1 MNVTLI
7 NHMGTDLTVTN
18 SARVSFDKKSDTLT
32 SKDKKLIRYL
42 AKNGHWTPFGH
53 CFIQFKIKAPIFVA
67 RQLVKHQ
74 VGLVWNEISRRY
86 VDSVPEFFYPSEWR
100 GRPDDKKQGSSNKTV
115 DINPVGRSGPA
126 MVDDYHHAMQKC
138 LWTYNQ
144 LLRRGVSPEMARM
157 VLPQSTYTEWYW
169 SGSMFAFSRVC
180 NLRCKEDAQQET
192 REIALQ
198 IDKECSRLFPVS
210 WMALRKGE

>member
-1 MNVTLI
+1 MKVSVENY
-7 NHMGTDLTVTN
+7 MGTDLTVVN

-32 SKDKKLIRYL
+32 PKDKKLIRYL
-42 AKNGHWTPFGH
+42 AENGHWTPFGH
-53 CFIQFKIKAPIFVA
+53 CFIQFRIKAPIFVS

-74 VGLVWNEISRRY
+74 VGLVWNEVSRRY
-86 VDSVPEFFYPSEWR
+86 VDSIPEFFYPSEWR
-100 GRPDDKKQGSSNKTV
+100 GRPADKKQGSSDKIV
-115 DINPVGRSGPA
+115 EINPSGRAGPA

-198 IDKECSRLFPVS
+198 IDEECSRLFPVS
-210 WMALRKGE
+210 WTALRKGE